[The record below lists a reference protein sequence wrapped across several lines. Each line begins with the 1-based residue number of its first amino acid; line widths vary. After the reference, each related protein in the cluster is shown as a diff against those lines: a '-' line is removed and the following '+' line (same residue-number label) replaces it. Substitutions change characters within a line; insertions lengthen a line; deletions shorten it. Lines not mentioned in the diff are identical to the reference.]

1 MKILYGYPSNEGYN
15 NRQGLTNLR
24 VQHIDRL
31 AKSGFDVKPFNM
43 SYSANFPVLTFHQL
57 DRKWKWK
64 DRQLMELYERF
75 LKEVEDCDVFYNSVG
90 INFHPE
96 FIESIS
102 KFTIFGCNDD
112 PESSDNLSKP
122 VAASYDLCAI
132 GNIAEIE
139 TYKSWGV
146 KNVIWQ
152 PMGFSPNMFNPKLNY
167 NDILNEERDIN
178 LSMVIDKLS
187 RYRRKRME
195 IIDGAFPDAHF
206 YGRGWKRGYL
216 PMGEEIN
223 LLQRSKIGLNVH
235 NSTGPINTR
244 LYYLPANGVIQICDN
259 KNHLGKVYELGKEVI
274 GFDNINEAIDLCHY
288 YLNNDEERRTIAA
301 NGWKRAIKDY
311 NEIAVFQ
318 RLIDRVL
325 LSKNDQKRSPYAIN
339 LKASPTQKVYSTIYS
354 KYLFA
359 NKKIRALRRF

>member
-339 LKASPTQKVYSTIYS
+339 LKASPTQKVGSSSNLVGQFFDKYSIS
-354 KYLFA
+354 
-359 NKKIRALRRF
+359 RWPC

>member
-146 KNVIWQ
+146 
-152 PMGFSPNMFNPKLNY
+152 
-167 NDILNEERDIN
+167 
-178 LSMVIDKLS
+178 
-187 RYRRKRME
+187 
-195 IIDGAFPDAHF
+195 
-206 YGRGWKRGYL
+206 
-216 PMGEEIN
+216 
-223 LLQRSKIGLNVH
+223 
-235 NSTGPINTR
+235 
-244 LYYLPANGVIQICDN
+244 PAIVN
-259 KNHLGKVYELGKEVI
+259 
-274 GFDNINEAIDLCHY
+274 
-288 YLNNDEERRTIAA
+288 
-301 NGWKRAIKDY
+301 
-311 NEIAVFQ
+311 
-318 RLIDRVL
+318 
-325 LSKNDQKRSPYAIN
+325 
-339 LKASPTQKVYSTIYS
+339 
-354 KYLFA
+354 
-359 NKKIRALRRF
+359 